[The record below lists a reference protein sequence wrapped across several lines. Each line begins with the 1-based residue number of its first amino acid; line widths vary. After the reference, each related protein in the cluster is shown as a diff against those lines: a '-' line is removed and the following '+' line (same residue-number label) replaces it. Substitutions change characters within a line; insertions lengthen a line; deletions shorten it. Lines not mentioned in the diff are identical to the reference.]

1 MQQPM
6 SQPEPIGGQQAVQ
19 QQMVLCPVR
28 FVYETQVLV
37 QPDQIQ
43 PNQTF
48 FINPQNPPPWMQN
61 RPAPN
66 PVVYVQQL
74 PNNMLQP
81 VQPQMDQNQLY
92 LQQNFTNFQ
101 LQQHMLAQNHQEM
114 RPIQFTNIP
123 NVPNMVQNV
132 QQNIQTNDRSINQ
145 NPNTGQIQT
154 NAQNMIQNQMTVA
167 RQVPNQP
174 NQAVDVQRQVQFMN
188 VRPQMSQ
195 QMNIARPVMSLNQLQ
210 NMQPM
215 ANMQNLQI
223 QQPNTGQT
231 FVQNIGQQRMP
242 QNVNAVRPQIMP
254 NNVMN
259 VQNVNNNKPPPQE
272 ANKTM
277 NNAGTSAPS
286 VRNFAQNYNCRP
298 IQPRRRFVDNNTNA
312 PKMQQQNAQQPKMQP
327 QNGQQNVPQ
336 QQHISVQTQQPIH
349 QTVQQA
355 FMNLDRPHSH
365 QTITNLAAST
375 GYLSNPHITRKR
387 KSESPDEIQN
397 KMAAPP
403 GSQPVYKNLQ
413 QGIII
418 TKICN
423 EIGTN
428 TSPVHK
434 PKLNANVSNQSIQMN
449 QNTQNMVIV
458 ENTEQNKPDVN
469 QMKHTSTETR
479 PMIAPA
485 PSESDKLIRNTVFT
499 QARGRLLQDKIS
511 DNVPQLVI
519 ENKPPESVQNP
530 TENKTN
536 IEAQTDK
543 DTTMTEVPTDKVI
556 TVTIQSEKGAT
567 VTKAQAETIESR
579 IIQILE
585 SIPKNKNTQTVNT
598 KSMEFKKEL
607 KKELENTKPNYNTVS
622 NENNISKTTENNV
635 SKTNENN
642 VSKSNENVVSKTNEN
657 IISKTN
663 ENVVSK
669 TNENIISK
677 TNENVVSKINETNI
691 SKTNENNVSKT
702 NENNAS
708 KTITAKIKEEKVAQV
723 QEASVEVK
731 AEKVQTPEKPVIKQD
746 ILTHVV
752 DGYVIQESNF
762 AFPIRKPLIE
772 KTLQS
777 NPKAESESMDA
788 LKACMKEE
796 MKNTGVD
803 VQLLPFHYLLLH
815 CEKKKEEEEEMEDSR
830 KLNPFT
836 DLQHT
841 TVKSW
846 TVEDL
851 SNHLLKYDWNET
863 VSVFQDHEIDG
874 ESLFLVSKTQLVSIG
889 VTEENAEVICA
900 FIRS

>member
-6 SQPEPIGGQQAVQ
+6 NQPEPIGGQQAVQ

-81 VQPQMDQNQLY
+81 VQQPMDQNQLY

-132 QQNIQTNDRSINQ
+132 QQAIQNNDRSLSQ
-145 NPNTGQIQT
+145 TPNPGQMQT
-154 NAQNMIQNQMTVA
+154 NAQNMLQNQMAVA
-167 RQVPNQP
+167 RQVPNQA
-174 NQAVDVQRQVQFMN
+174 NQTVEVQRQVQFMN
-188 VRPQMSQ
+188 VRPQMNQ
-195 QMNIARPVMSLNQLQ
+195 QINIARPVMSLNQLQ
-210 NMQPM
+210 NMQSM

-223 QQPNTGQT
+223 QQANTGQT

-272 ANKTM
+272 ANKAM
-277 NNAGTSAPS
+277 NNAGSPAPN
-286 VRNFAQNYNCRP
+286 VRNFAQNYNSNCRP
-298 IQPRRRFVDNNTNA
+298 IQPRRRFVDNNTNV
-312 PKMQQQNAQQPKMQP
+312 PKMQQQNVPVQQPKMQP
-327 QNGQQNVPQ
+327 QNVQQPMPQ
-336 QQHISVQTQQPIH
+336 QQHISVQTLPTQQQSQQQVQH
-349 QTVQQA
+349 QY
-355 FMNLDRPHSH
+355 MNQDKPHSH
-365 QTITNLAAST
+365 QTVANIAAST
-375 GYLSNPHITRKR
+375 SYLNNPHITRKR

-397 KMAAPP
+397 KMVVPP
-403 GSQPVYKNLQ
+403 GSQPIYKNLQ

-434 PKLNANVSNQSIQMN
+434 PKLNVNNQTVQMN
-449 QNTQNMVIV
+449 QNSQNMLIV
-458 ENTEQNKPDVN
+458 ENTENKQDVN
-469 QMKHTSTETR
+469 QIKLTSTETR
-479 PMIAPA
+479 PVIAPA
-485 PSESDKLIRNTVFT
+485 PSESDKLIRNTVYT

-511 DNVPQLVI
+511 DNMPQQVI

-556 TVTIQSEKGAT
+556 TVTIQSEKGAS

-585 SIPKNKNTQTVNT
+585 SIPKNKNTQTVES
-598 KSMEFKKEL
+598 KIMEVKKETS
-607 KKELENTKPNYNTVS
+607 KEIKVDNSKSVNTSVS
-622 NENNISKTTENNV
+622 NENNV
-635 SKTNENN
+635 SKTIENTVSKTIENN
-642 VSKSNENVVSKTNEN
+642 VSKA
-657 IISKTN
+657 I
-663 ENVVSK
+663 
-669 TNENIISK
+669 
-677 TNENVVSKINETNI
+677 
-691 SKTNENNVSKT
+691 ENNVSKT

-708 KTITAKIKEEKVAQV
+708 KTTAKSKEEKIPQV
-723 QEASVEVK
+723 QESPVDVK
-731 AEKVQTPEKPVIKQD
+731 VEKVQTPEKPVIKQD

-815 CEKKKEEEEEMEDSR
+815 CEKKKEEEEMEDSR